1 MTRMRALG
9 IVAVLMCSRVLS
21 AQDLTGDW
29 QGKLYPKPPWLLISL
44 VIALIALVAFRIGKR
59 GALYGAGIGLI
70 ILGILYWTHGGA
82 PLRLILH
89 IEKGDGSA
97 WKATLASIDQ
107 GPDWGAGMPVDAVTM
122 QGTRVKF
129 TVAAVRITYDGTLAA
144 DGNSISGTWNQGGPL
159 PLRFARATSETAW
172 KDSAHH
178 AVQFVTV
185 DRDVKLEVLDWG
197 GPSTGSVRTLVL
209 VPGLG
214 NTAHVFDVLAPKLAA
229 RYHVFGVTRRGFGT
243 STKPA
248 SGYGADRLG
257 DDVLAV
263 MEALAIRK
271 PVLAGH
277 SLGGEELSSIGSR
290 YPEKVAGLIYLDA
303 AYAYAFYAPGVTFP
317 EPTARPLPPI
327 SQAIVT
333 GTQKYTRIPVPILAI
348 YALPH
353 DPGPAANAATRAE
366 MEARDQKAEAQAK
379 AFERGVPTAHIVRI
393 PHANHYVFVS
403 NEADVLREMNA
414 FIAGLK

>member
-1 MTRMRALG
+1 MTRMTALG
-9 IVAVLMCSRVLS
+9 IAALLMCSRVLS

-29 QGKLYPKPPWLLISL
+29 QGTLGEAPRQL
-44 VIALIALVAFRIGKR
+44 R
-59 GALYGAGIGLI
+59 I
-70 ILGILYWTHGGA
+70 ILNITSDGA
-82 PLRLILH
+82 
-89 IEKGDGSA
+89 A

-107 GPDWGAGMPVDAVTM
+107 SPDWGAGIPVDAVTVN
-122 QGTRVKF
+122 GNSVKF
-129 TVAAVRITYDGTLAA
+129 TVAALHGTYDGTLAA
-144 DGNSISGTWNQGGPL
+144 DGNSIAGTWSQGLPL
-159 PLRFARATSETAW
+159 PLKFARATLASAW
-172 KDSAHH
+172 KDPSHH

-214 NTAHVFDVLAPKLAA
+214 NTAHIFDVLAPKLAA
-229 RYHVFGVTRRGFGT
+229 HYHVLGVTRRGFGA
-243 STKPA
+243 SAAPA
-248 SGYGADRLG
+248 SGYSADRLG

-263 MEALAIRK
+263 IESLAIRK

-290 YPEKVAGLIYLDA
+290 YPGKVAGLIYLDA
-303 AYAYAFYAPGVTFP
+303 GYAYAFYAPGVEPFP
-317 EPTARPLPPI
+317 KPPGPLSPI
-327 SQAIVT
+327 IQAILA
-333 GTQKYTRIPVPILAI
+333 GEQKYTKIPVPVLAI

-353 DPGPAANAATRAE
+353 GPGPGANAAET
-366 MEARDQKAEAQAK
+366 EANDRKGEAQAK
-379 AFERGVPTAHIVRI
+379 AFERGVPTAHIVRF
-393 PHANHYVFVS
+393 PHANHYVFLS

>member
-1 MTRMRALG
+1 MTRVRAFG
-9 IVAVLMCSRVLS
+9 IVALLMCSRRLS

-29 QGKLYPKPPWLLISL
+29 QGKLYTGPSWIFIAL
-44 VIALIALVAFRIGKR
+44 VIALIALVALRIKR
-59 GALYGAGIGLI
+59 GAAYVVGIGL
-70 ILGILYWTHGGA
+70 ILGILYWTLG
-82 PLRLILH
+82 PPRQLRVILH

-97 WKATLASIDQ
+97 WKATLASID
-107 GPDWGAGMPVDAVTM
+107 PDWGAGIPVDAVTTK
-122 QGTRVKF
+122 GTSFKF
-129 TVAAVRITYDGTLAA
+129 AVAAIRGTYDGTLAA
-144 DGNSISGTWNQGGPL
+144 DGNSIAGTWSQGLPR

-172 KDSAHH
+172 KDPAYHT
-178 AVQFVTV
+178 VQFVTV

-197 GPSTGSVRTLVL
+197 GPLTGSVRTLVL

-229 RYHVFGVTRRGFGT
+229 RYHVFGVTRRGFGA
-243 STKPA
+243 SAKPA

-263 MEALAIRK
+263 IEALAIRK

-303 AYAYAFYAPGVTFP
+303 GYAYAFYAPGVDPFP
-317 EPTARPLPPI
+317 ELTMPLPPI
-327 SQAIVT
+327 IKAIMA
-333 GTQKYTRIPVPILAI
+333 GRQKYTRIPVPILAI

-353 DPGPAANAATRAE
+353 DPGPAANARTRAE
-366 MEARDQKAEAQAK
+366 MESWDQKAEAQAK
-379 AFERGVPTAHIVRI
+379 AFERGVPTARIVRI
-393 PHANHYVFVS
+393 PHANHHVFQS
-403 NEADVLREMNA
+403 NEADVLREMDA